1 MRAGNTA
8 RREAVA
14 SVAVLAESLV
24 DLLTLEEIDTNLYRA
39 HNPAD
44 QFLPNLYGG
53 QVAAQALRA
62 AASTVDDDRVPHSLH
77 GYFLR
82 AGRADRPT
90 VLAVDRD
97 RDGRSFSARHV
108 NAIQEGKVIFSG
120 LASFHVEEPGVDHQE
135 PGIDA
140 DAGDP
145 ESMAEGE
152 RTGHNVLLD
161 LRYPS
166 APADQPWRSGQ
177 FWVRPRGPI
186 PDDPVTRA
194 CVLTY
199 LSDLGWAFGSL
210 EAARGYGG
218 PSLDHSVWLQRRV
231 DVSGWVFVDLRPVT
245 LAGSRGVFTGTIH
258 DRAGT
263 LAAYL
268 TQESLLR
275 SQE

>member
-1 MRAGNTA
+1 M
-8 RREAVA
+8 
-14 SVAVLAESLV
+14 LAESLV

-62 AASTVDDDRVPHSLH
+62 AAATVDDDRVPHSLH

-82 AGRADRPT
+82 PGRAERPT

-120 LASFHVEEPGVDHQE
+120 LASFHVEEPGVDHQV
-135 PGIDA
+135 PAIDA

-166 APADQPWRSGQ
+166 APEDQPWRSGQ
-177 FWVRPRGPI
+177 FWVRPRGDI

-275 SQE
+275 GQE